1 MFHISFSFG
10 GWRRSARWVD
20 PETCRE
26 KAAEALVEARQAC
39 GKPVVVV
46 TRPPLNVEAMEQTL
60 AFQELCWRADIPVFP
75 SIPRAAGALAK
86 VLRWR
91 ETRRDP

>member
-10 GWRRSARWVD
+10 GWRRSARWFN
-20 PETCRE
+20 PETYRE

-39 GKPVVVV
+39 GVPVVIVL
-46 TRPPLNVEAMEQTL
+46 RPPLNVESMEQAV
-60 AFQELCWRADIPVFP
+60 AFQELCWQAGFPTFP
-75 SIPRAAGALAK
+75 SIPRAANALAK

-91 ETRRDP
+91 QAREDP